1 MLLYLQHGF
10 WMSGWCFGKMFE
22 YYLICSYVF
31 HGRKMITATPFP
43 EIMLSHICPD
53 RQDGDKSQ
61 EYRNQI
67 HKVLMHNILKWLQKQ
82 WITKSPKSKVWQ
94 MNMSKLAT

>member
-1 MLLYLQHGF
+1 
-10 WMSGWCFGKMFE
+10 
-22 YYLICSYVF
+22 
-31 HGRKMITATPFP
+31 MITATPFP

-67 HKVLMHNILKWLQKQ
+67 HKVLMHNILK
-82 WITKSPKSKVWQ
+82 
-94 MNMSKLAT
+94 

>member
-1 MLLYLQHGF
+1 
-10 WMSGWCFGKMFE
+10 
-22 YYLICSYVF
+22 
-31 HGRKMITATPFP
+31 
-43 EIMLSHICPD
+43 MLSHICPD

-94 MNMSKLAT
+94 MNMSKLATKSCTEEYMKLSNLVTTSI